1 MEINFK
7 DFIRRGIIS
16 DEPLD
21 EVVAKMNTWLRDQE
35 VDVINV
41 ETLMRGGT
49 GSLTQHGFRVWYRT
63 KAKHD

>member
-21 EVVAKMNTWLRDQE
+21 EVVAKMNTWLREQNVE
-35 VDVINV
+35 IINV
-41 ETLMRGGT
+41 ETLLKSGGNAP
-49 GSLTQHGFRVWYRT
+49 LTQSGFRVWFRI
-63 KAKHD
+63 KA